1 MTKCSLILS
10 IKNCF
15 KNPQLEIKL
24 QIKKKLLINTV
35 DLKHEVLSAFTEH
48 NTSREQYNPKI
59 KISLAKRGS
68 FLPVSCDSFFFFQ
81 YVLEVVLFCAVIIF
95 ILTVVHFYNAT
106 FNMECCQ
113 LFSRMVIS
121 FFLLFLLHVLDCWI
135 ATIIVF
141 K

>member
-15 KNPQLEIKL
+15 KNPRLEIKL

-68 FLPVSCDSFFFFQ
+68 FLLVSCDSFFFFPICVRGCS
-81 YVLEVVLFCAVIIF
+81 VLCSYY
-95 ILTVVHFYNAT
+95 FYSYCSA
-106 FNMECCQ
+106 
-113 LFSRMVIS
+113 
-121 FFLLFLLHVLDCWI
+121 FL
-135 ATIIVF
+135 
-141 K
+141 